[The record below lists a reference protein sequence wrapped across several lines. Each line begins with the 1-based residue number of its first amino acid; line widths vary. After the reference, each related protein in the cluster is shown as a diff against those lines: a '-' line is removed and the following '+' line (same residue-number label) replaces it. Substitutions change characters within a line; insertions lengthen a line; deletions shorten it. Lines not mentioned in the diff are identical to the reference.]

1 MSLKRMYVPSTVT
14 LLFLIMGC
22 SSKDP
27 DLEKGAEIYSSVCKV
42 CHAQGIN
49 GAPVYGNNKM
59 WSKRTDKGLDALV
72 QNASN
77 GFGLMP
83 AKGGRTELT
92 EDQIRAAIK
101 YMLAGLEE

>member
-1 MSLKRMYVPSTVT
+1 MFLKRIYVPLTIA
-14 LLFLIMGC
+14 LLFLMVGC
-22 SSKDP
+22 SKDP

-49 GAPVYGNNKM
+49 GAPVYGNKKM

-92 EDQIRAAIK
+92 EDEIRAAIK
-101 YMLAGLEE
+101 HMLAALEK

>member
-1 MSLKRMYVPSTVT
+1 MSLKHIFVTITVI
-14 LLFLIMGC
+14 LFVTAC

-27 DLEKGAEIYSSVCKV
+27 DLEKGAQIYNSVCKV

-49 GAPVYGNNKM
+49 GAPVYGNTKM

-77 GFGLMP
+77 GVGLMP

-92 EDQIRAAIK
+92 DDDIRAAIK
-101 YMLAGLEE
+101 YMLAALEKK